1 MSNDEEKS
9 DIRKSISKLEDEISL
24 IADEVNI
31 DPENYFPDDTDLPG
45 LNLDVKIFDY
55 EGETLK
61 IQDECKQTLDCL
73 SSLYLSEEIVNRK
86 NVYNIIH
93 NDAKSLSEL
102 KFSLSMSK
110 RALINLMTQIDAGV
124 NQPDM
129 YMAVSTFQ
137 KEIRDSI
144 KMVYEIQKKM
154 KDFYKELKAE
164 LSEINTGGDDEGYS
178 QDDLQDEALSITDT
192 KIINQVI
199 EEYKE
204 NPELI
209 SKELKNLDKNKTRK
223 KNFNK
228 K

>member
-1 MSNDEEKS
+1 MGNNEEKDS
-9 DIRKSISKLEDEISL
+9 LRDSISKLEDEISL
-24 IADEVNI
+24 IANEVNI
-31 DPENYFPDDTDLPG
+31 DPENYFPNDTDLPG

-55 EGETLK
+55 EGEILK
-61 IQDECKQTLDCL
+61 IQDECRQTLDCL
-73 SSLYLSEEIVNRK
+73 SSLYLSEETVNKK
-86 NVYNIIH
+86 NVYSIIQD
-93 NDAKSLSEL
+93 DAKSLSEL

-110 RALINLMTQIDAGV
+110 RALINLMTQIDAGI

-144 KMVYEIQKKM
+144 KMVYDIQKKM
-154 KDFYKELKAE
+154 KEFYKELKAE
-164 LSEINTGGDDEGYS
+164 LSEINAGGDDSNSEPIEVE
-178 QDDLQDEALSITDT
+178 DEMLSITDT

-204 NPELI
+204 NPALI
-209 SKELKNLDKNKTRK
+209 SKELKNLEK
-223 KNFNK
+223 KRNSKQNFTK